1 MNGTKNFTL
10 SLALRSTIL
19 FFLVFSLGIL
29 SMGLQLVA
37 SRVLAPFF
45 GSSILVWAALITTFL
60 AAFSIGSFLGAAISA
75 KPFALQRKTM
85 AIVMSV
91 GCATLLFNSF
101 ACYSVC
107 DWIDLRMESLPAKL
121 IVTCLLLYFIPITSL
136 STINPVC
143 VAYYDRREKAAGLSA
158 GVLTG
163 VSTLGNIAGVLGAAL
178 LLIPTFGIQHLLHA
192 WWISAV
198 LIQLSLWF
206 VLYSRSA

>member
-1 MNGTKNFTL
+1 MP
-10 SLALRSTIL
+10 ALL
-19 FFLVFSLGIL
+19 LFLVFSLGIL

-75 KPFALQRKTM
+75 KSFALQRKTM
-85 AIVMSV
+85 AAVMSI

-101 ACYSVC
+101 ACYKVC
-107 DWIDLRMESLPAKL
+107 DWVDLQIDSLPAKL
-121 IVTCLLLYFIPITSL
+121 IVTCLLLYFVPITSL

-143 VAYYDRREKAAGLSA
+143 VAYYDRREKAAGRSA

-178 LLIPTFGIQHLLHA
+178 VLIPTFGIQHLLQA

-198 LIQLSLWF
+198 VILLSLWF
-206 VLYSRSA
+206 VLFSRSA

>member
-1 MNGTKNFTL
+1 M
-10 SLALRSTIL
+10 SAVL
-19 FFLVFSLGIL
+19 FFLVFCLGIL

-75 KPFALQRKTM
+75 TQFARQRKTM
-85 AIVMSV
+85 AIVMGI

-101 ACYSVC
+101 ACYEVC
-107 DWIDLRMESLPAKL
+107 DWVDLRIESLPAKL
-121 IVTCLLLYFIPITSL
+121 IATCLLLYFVPITSL

-143 VAYYDRREKAAGLSA
+143 VAYYDRREKSAGRSA

-163 VSTLGNIAGVLGAAL
+163 ISTLGNIAGVLGAAL
-178 LLIPTFGIQHLLHA
+178 LLIPTFGIQTLLQA
-192 WWISAV
+192 WWIAAV
-198 LIQLSLWF
+198 LLLLSLWF
-206 VLYSRSA
+206 VLFSRSA

>member
-1 MNGTKNFTL
+1 M
-10 SLALRSTIL
+10 SAVL
-19 FFLVFSLGIL
+19 FFLVFCLGIL

-45 GSSILVWAALITTFL
+45 GSSILVWAALITSFL

-91 GCATLLFNSF
+91 GCATLFFNSF

-107 DWIDLRMESLPAKL
+107 DWIDLRIESLPAKL

-158 GVLTG
+158 GVLIG

>member
-1 MNGTKNFTL
+1 MP
-10 SLALRSTIL
+10 ALL

-75 KPFALQRKTM
+75 KPFPLQRKTM
-85 AIVMSV
+85 AVVMSV

-101 ACYSVC
+101 ACYFVC
-107 DWIDLRMESLPAKL
+107 DWIDLRIESLPAKL
-121 IVTCLLLYFIPITSL
+121 IVTCLLLYFVPIASL

-143 VAYYDRREKAAGLSA
+143 VAYYDRREKAAGRSA

-178 LLIPTFGIQHLLHA
+178 VLIPTFGIQHLLHA
-192 WWISAV
+192 WWISSF
-198 LIQLSLWF
+198 LIQLPLWF

>member
-1 MNGTKNFTL
+1 M
-10 SLALRSTIL
+10 SALL
-19 FFLVFSLGIL
+19 FFLVFCLGIL

-75 KPFALQRKTM
+75 KPFPLQRKTM

-101 ACYSVC
+101 ACYVVC
-107 DWIDLRMESLPAKL
+107 DWVDLRIESLPAKL

-143 VAYYDRREKAAGLSA
+143 VAYYDRREKSAGLSA

-178 LLIPTFGIQHLLHA
+178 VLMPTFGIQHLLQA
-192 WWISAV
+192 WWISSL

>member
-1 MNGTKNFTL
+1 M
-10 SLALRSTIL
+10 SAVL
-19 FFLVFSLGIL
+19 FFLVFCLGIL

-75 KPFALQRKTM
+75 KPFSSQRKIMT
-85 AIVMSV
+85 AVMGL

-101 ACYSVC
+101 ACYRVC
-107 DWIDLRMESLPAKL
+107 DWIDLRIESLSAKL
-121 IVTCLLLYFIPITSL
+121 IVTCLLLYFVPITSL
-136 STINPVC
+136 SAINPVC
-143 VAYYDRREKAAGLSA
+143 VAYYDRREKSAGLSA

-178 LLIPTFGIQHLLHA
+178 VLIPTFGVQALLHA
-192 WWISAV
+192 WWILAIV
-198 LIQLSLWF
+198 IQLSLWS

>member
-1 MNGTKNFTL
+1 LHFGLM
-10 SLALRSTIL
+10 SAVL
-19 FFLVFSLGIL
+19 FFLVFCLGIL

-85 AIVMSV
+85 AVVMTI
-91 GCATLLFNSF
+91 GCAALVFNSF
-101 ACYSVC
+101 ACYEIC
-107 DWIDLRMESLPAKL
+107 DWIDLRLESLPAKL
-121 IVTCLLLYFIPITSL
+121 IVTCLLLYFVPITSL
-136 STINPVC
+136 STITPVC
-143 VAYYDRREKAAGLSA
+143 VGYYDRWEKSAGLSA

-163 VSTLGNIAGVLGAAL
+163 VSTLGNIGGVLGSAL
-178 LLIPTFGIQHLLHA
+178 VLIPTFGVQALLHA
-192 WWISAV
+192 WWISSIV
-198 LIQLSLWF
+198 LQLLLWF